1 MEEEGR
7 TTNKQSSKREL
18 EIESAE
24 QKKKNRN
31 QTGCQRSDVEG
42 NAFEQ
47 FYITVKSD

>member
-7 TTNKQSSKREL
+7 TIDKQSSKREL

-24 QKKKNRN
+24 EKNRK